1 MVDGI
6 GDASLAQAGAFV
18 VVGGSG
24 GIGSA
29 IARRL
34 ALRGAVLVLAAREQ
48 VRLEQVA
55 GSLGAACE
63 PIDATDFDAVERL
76 LKGAAERFGRV
87 AGVVNAVGSIIL
99 KPAHLTSRD
108 DFHETIARNLTTAF
122 AVVRAAGK
130 VMTDGGSVVLFS
142 TVAAQVGLPNH
153 DAIAAAKGGVSAL
166 ARSCAATY
174 ASRGL
179 RVNAIAPGLVDTPLA
194 ARLTANPRS
203 LEASRAMHPLGRIG
217 TVDDIAAAACWLL
230 DPATSWVTG
239 QVLSVDGGLST
250 VRGMA

>member
-48 VRLEQVA
+48 VRLEEVA

-99 KPAHLTSRD
+99 RPAHLTSRD

-130 VMTDGGSVVLFS
+130 VMIDGGSAVLFS

-153 DAIAAAKGGVSAL
+153 DAIAAAKGAVSAL
-166 ARSCAATY
+166 ARS
-174 ASRGL
+174 S
-179 RVNAIAPGLVDTPLA
+179 
-194 ARLTANPRS
+194 
-203 LEASRAMHPLGRIG
+203 MHPLGRIG

>member
-1 MVDGI
+1 MVDGT

-48 VRLEQVA
+48 VRLEEVA

-99 KPAHLTSRD
+99 RPAHLTSRD

-153 DAIAAAKGGVSAL
+153 DAIAAAKGAVSAL
-166 ARSCAATY
+166 ARS
-174 ASRGL
+174 S
-179 RVNAIAPGLVDTPLA
+179 
-194 ARLTANPRS
+194 
-203 LEASRAMHPLGRIG
+203 MHPLGRIG

>member
-48 VRLEQVA
+48 VRLEEVA

-99 KPAHLTSRD
+99 RPAHLTSRD

-130 VMTDGGSVVLFS
+130 VMTGGGSVVLFS

-153 DAIAAAKGGVSAL
+153 DAIAAAKGAVSAL
-166 ARSCAATY
+166 ARS
-174 ASRGL
+174 S
-179 RVNAIAPGLVDTPLA
+179 
-194 ARLTANPRS
+194 
-203 LEASRAMHPLGRIG
+203 MHPLGRIG

-250 VRGMA
+250 VRGVA

>member
-1 MVDGI
+1 M
-6 GDASLAQAGAFV
+6 
-18 VVGGSG
+18 
-24 GIGSA
+24 
-29 IARRL
+29 
-34 ALRGAVLVLAAREQ
+34 
-48 VRLEQVA
+48 
-55 GSLGAACE
+55 
-63 PIDATDFDAVERL
+63 
-76 LKGAAERFGRV
+76 
-87 AGVVNAVGSIIL
+87 
-99 KPAHLTSRD
+99 
-108 DFHETIARNLTTAF
+108 
-122 AVVRAAGK
+122 
-130 VMTDGGSVVLFS
+130 
-142 TVAAQVGLPNH
+142 GLPNH

-166 ARSCAATY
+166 ARSSAATY

-194 ARLTANPRS
+194 ARLTANPKS

>member
-48 VRLEQVA
+48 TRLEEVA
-55 GSLGAACE
+55 GALGAACE

-99 KPAHLTSRD
+99 RPAHLTSRD

-130 VMTDGGSVVLFS
+130 VMTGGGSVVLFS

-153 DAIAAAKGGVSAL
+153 DAIAAAKGAVSAL
-166 ARSCAATY
+166 ARS
-174 ASRGL
+174 S
-179 RVNAIAPGLVDTPLA
+179 
-194 ARLTANPRS
+194 
-203 LEASRAMHPLGRIG
+203 MHPLGRIG

>member
-48 VRLEQVA
+48 TRLEEVA

-99 KPAHLTSRD
+99 RPAHLTSRD

-130 VMTDGGSVVLFS
+130 VMIDGGSAVLFS

-166 ARSCAATY
+166 ARS
-174 ASRGL
+174 S
-179 RVNAIAPGLVDTPLA
+179 
-194 ARLTANPRS
+194 
-203 LEASRAMHPLGRIG
+203 MHPLGRIG

-250 VRGMA
+250 VRGVA

>member
-34 ALRGAVLVLAAREQ
+34 ALWGAVLVLAAREQ
-48 VRLEQVA
+48 VRLEEVA

-99 KPAHLTSRD
+99 RPAHLTSRD

-130 VMTDGGSVVLFS
+130 VMIDGGSAVLFS

-153 DAIAAAKGGVSAL
+153 DAIAAAKGAVSAL
-166 ARSCAATY
+166 ARS
-174 ASRGL
+174 S
-179 RVNAIAPGLVDTPLA
+179 
-194 ARLTANPRS
+194 
-203 LEASRAMHPLGRIG
+203 MHPLGRIG

-250 VRGMA
+250 VRGVA

>member
-34 ALRGAVLVLAAREQ
+34 ALRGAEIVLAAREQ
-48 VRLEQVA
+48 VRLEEVA

-99 KPAHLTSRD
+99 RPAHLTSRD

-130 VMTDGGSVVLFS
+130 VMIDGGSAVLFS

-166 ARSCAATY
+166 ARS
-174 ASRGL
+174 S
-179 RVNAIAPGLVDTPLA
+179 
-194 ARLTANPRS
+194 
-203 LEASRAMHPLGRIG
+203 MHPLGRIG

-250 VRGMA
+250 VRGVA